1 MPVIS
6 GNGQDVIRINGKNV
20 HYQGIAHVRRD
31 MPLHTAVGTT
41 KENGLDEYYVN
52 VQDDQGKTQRI
63 VVYGDRLDFAFR
75 GTRREPM
82 VEINGRQGKLVA
94 YENER
99 TSFVEGIIEGAKASL
114 GEAFA
119 TVSQLA
125 KTTLGNVV
133 GAGALTMAGGATLLA
148 IAKPLGLITKGFGAV
163 LATMAQP
170 ITLTALA
177 VAGGSILL
185 IALAGAIRGGSA
197 AMTNHPRMET
207 IATITGEAN
216 QLNAQHPYDPSAD
229 APKDAPQ
236 APLPQRPTPPATNPP
251 AAWEPMPPVDQI
263 SPRPVLQRATPPARG
278 AQPGF
283 EFRKMRPGA

>member
-6 GNGQDVIRINGKNV
+6 GNGQDVIRINGKSV
-20 HYQGIAHVRRD
+20 QFQGIAHVRKD

-52 VQDDQGKTQRI
+52 VKDDQGKTQRI

-75 GTRREPM
+75 GTKREPM

-99 TSFVEGIIEGAKASL
+99 TSFAEGIVEGAKASL

-133 GAGALTMAGGATLLA
+133 GAGALTMAGGATMLA
-148 IAKPLGLITKGFGAV
+148 VAKSLGLVTKGFGAV

-170 ITLTALA
+170 ITLGALA
-177 VAGGSILL
+177 IAGASILL

-197 AMTNHPRMET
+197 AMTNHPRMES

-216 QLNAQHPYDPSAD
+216 QLDAQHPYDPSTEG
-229 APKDAPQ
+229 PKDVPQ
-236 APLPQRPTPPATNPP
+236 APVPQRPTPPATTPP
-251 AAWEPMPPVDQI
+251 AAWEPTPPAEQAV
-263 SPRPVLQRATPPARG
+263 PRPVLQRLTPPARP
-278 AQPGF
+278 AQPSF
-283 EFRKMRPGA
+283 EFRKLRPGA